1 MKYQNTLFSFIFTFS
16 IVFSHVDKVCAY
28 THDIPDSHHIATLK
42 AEVAA
47 MDRQIILLIGTL
59 TFVCLPAFI
68 AAYIAKINSDI
79 KLHHARSEAH
89 RAYMENLQARQ
100 NQP

>member
-1 MKYQNTLFSFIFTFS
+1 
-16 IVFSHVDKVCAY
+16 
-28 THDIPDSHHIATLK
+28 
-42 AEVAA
+42 